1 MCRFRDVEEIT
12 YLLSWRG
19 SFRRALPPFSKSH
32 KPDNAL
38 PTMPRENKR
47 RGRRDEK
54 KNEKKRKRREEAE
67 ALNSSKKQKFE
78 DEADY
83 VSFSGQ
89 QLGEG
94 DGTRESVGE
103 VKEVPFY
110 GLLNEGEQEY
120 FKRAD
125 EMLELNQFNSAEG
138 KHKLSRV

>member
-1 MCRFRDVEEIT
+1 M
-12 YLLSWRG
+12 
-19 SFRRALPPFSKSH
+19 
-32 KPDNAL
+32 

-89 QLGEG
+89 QLSEG
-94 DGTRESVGE
+94 DRTRESAGE
-103 VKEVPFY
+103 AKEIPFY

-125 EMLELNQFNSAEG
+125 EMLELNQFSSDEG
-138 KHKLSRV
+138 KHKLFGVCR